1 MKGYIAF
8 TKKEILENIYN
19 FRFIILC
26 AIFIMFGITGVLFAK
41 FTHQILEIL
50 ANNIRTDTIPEA
62 IDSWKQFYKN
72 IPSVGYSALLILYG
86 SSLSNEYSKGTLVL
100 MITKGLSRTTI
111 ILSKFTVAVITMTIS
126 YWITFAVTYGY
137 TNYFWDNSQMDNVVI
152 SGVLL
157 WIIGLLYLSILMLGC
172 VLFKQTFTSILFTGG
187 IVVVLSLSNIIN
199 PLKQFSPMMLTSKN
213 IELIS
218 GEAERNIFIIP
229 IILTFSLVIFFLTSA
244 TLLFKKKQL

>member
-1 MKGYIAF
+1 
-8 TKKEILENIYN
+8 
-19 FRFIILC
+19 
-26 AIFIMFGITGVLFAK
+26 
-41 FTHQILEIL
+41 
-50 ANNIRTDTIPEA
+50 
-62 IDSWKQFYKN
+62 
-72 IPSVGYSALLILYG
+72 
-86 SSLSNEYSKGTLVL
+86 
-100 MITKGLSRTTI
+100 
-111 ILSKFTVAVITMTIS
+111 MTIS